1 MQSTENFKVDIRPD
15 VAALRIFRNMS
26 FTAWYALGEFV
37 DNSIS
42 SAIKNVS
49 HLKELNGPD
58 YQLRISI
65 DFNKED
71 NSLTV
76 EDNAAGIA
84 RSEIERAL
92 RTGQPPVDT
101 ELGLNKHGVG
111 MKAAALWWG
120 QALTIETFPIGEE
133 FGWKAKIDV
142 SAEGDIENLI
152 EVVSIPWRGYPG
164 TKIYVENLW
173 QKTPVAKSVAAI
185 RSYLPSIYRSYL
197 NPEFSSKQFACSIIY
212 DGKPLKFEGP
222 TFLVA
227 PFYPD
232 KSGPIIGA
240 KPITWKLNVD
250 IPLSTGKRITG
261 WVGLMTPT
269 SSFYN
274 SFFLHYRGKGI
285 AGAVP
290 TNFDDKQNSD
300 EMKTAISKAAYRP
313 NAIFGAPGN
322 YPGIRYFGEFDMTD
336 FGKTITT
343 DSPLWSPTEEDEFV
357 TKLKDLMSKP
367 EMDLPAMGRNYRD
380 PKKIKDK
387 IEEID
392 DQADMRSESRK
403 IQSALDRQV
412 NHEANISAPTSMLT
426 SDEIAGTVSNSDLL
440 EFTLT
445 DDDDSEKH
453 SFQVRIIRDKS
464 QPFIDIIESDNN
476 GTNLIRLNE
485 YHPGLLDITMNREA
499 RRLFLRLGA
508 ILGAAEVMITQ
519 AGKQKIRYKAN
530 LFLNIV
536 GKSEV
541 E

>member
-1 MQSTENFKVDIRPD
+1 MTTAENFKVDIRPD

-42 SAIKNVS
+42 SAIKNEAL
-49 HLKELNGPD
+49 LKDLNGPD

-65 DFNKED
+65 DFDKEN

-84 RSEIERAL
+84 RTEIERAL

-120 QALTIETFPIGEE
+120 QALTIETYPIGEE
-133 FGWKAKIDV
+133 MGWKAKIDV
-142 SAEGDIENLI
+142 SDEGDIESLI

-164 TKIYVENLW
+164 TKIFVENLW
-173 QKTPVAKSVAAI
+173 QKTPAARTITAI

-197 NPEFSSKQFACSIIY
+197 SPEFTSKQFECSIIY
-212 DGKPLKFEGP
+212 AGKPLKFEGP
-222 TFLVA
+222 SVIYSAF
-227 PFYPD
+227 FPD
-232 KSGPIIGA
+232 IHGPVIGA
-240 KPITWKLNVD
+240 EPILWKLDVD

-269 SSFYN
+269 SRFYN

-290 TNFDDKQNSD
+290 SNFADDENSD

-313 NAIFGAPGN
+313 HAIFGAPGN

-343 DSPLWSPTEEDEFV
+343 DSPLWSPVEEEEFV
-357 TKLKDLMSKP
+357 TKLKELMSKP
-367 EMDLPAMGRNYRD
+367 EMNFPAMGRNYRE
-380 PKKIKDK
+380 KIVIKDP
-387 IEEID
+387 IEEVD
-392 DQADMRSESRK
+392 DRQDMEDEARK
-403 IQSALDRQV
+403 LKNALDGVV
-412 NHEANISAPTSMLT
+412 NHDVDLVAPDSTLSAEEL
-426 SDEIAGTVSNSDLL
+426 AGTVADSDSF
-440 EFTLT
+440 EVTFR
-445 DDDDSEKH
+445 DDDDSEAH
-453 SFQVRIIRDKS
+453 TFQIRIIRDKS
-464 QPFIDIIESDNN
+464 QPFIDVRESDN
-476 GTNLIRLNE
+476 GDLNLIRLNE
-485 YHPGLLDITMNREA
+485 YHPGLHDINFNREA
-499 RRLFLRLGA
+499 RKLFLRIGA
-508 ILGAAEVMITQ
+508 VLGAAEVMSTQ
-519 AGKQKIRYKAN
+519 AGKEKLRYKAN
-530 LFLNIV
+530 SFLNII
-536 GKSEV
+536 GKSKLD
-541 E
+541 

>member
-1 MQSTENFKVDIRPD
+1 
-15 VAALRIFRNMS
+15 MS

-42 SAIKNVS
+42 SAIKNVNQ
-49 HLKELNGPD
+49 LKELNGPD

-65 DFNKED
+65 DFNKID

-84 RSEIERAL
+84 MTEIERAL

-120 QALTIETFPIGEE
+120 QALTIETYPIGEE
-133 FGWKAKIDV
+133 TGWKARIDV
-142 SAEGDIENLI
+142 SAEGDIESLI
-152 EVVSIPWRGYPG
+152 EVVSIPGRGYPG

-173 QKTPVAKSVAAI
+173 QKTPVAKTITAI

-197 NPEFSSKQFACSIIY
+197 NPEFREKQFACSIIY

-222 TFLVA
+222 KLLVA
-227 PFYPD
+227 PFFPN
-232 KSGPIIGA
+232 KSGPVIGA
-240 KPITWKLNVD
+240 EPVTWKLDVD
-250 IPLSTGKRITG
+250 IALSTGKRISG

-290 TNFDDKQNSD
+290 TDFGDKQNSD

-357 TKLKDLMSKP
+357 TKLKELLSSPKMNF
-367 EMDLPAMGRNYRD
+367 PAMGRNFRENI
-380 PKKIKDK
+380 KIKDT
-387 IEEID
+387 IEEFD
-392 DQADMRSESRK
+392 DREDMKKEALK
-403 IQSALDRQV
+403 LQGALDGQV
-412 NHEANISAPTSMLT
+412 NHEVNIEAPKSTLSP
-426 SDEIAGTVSNSDLL
+426 DEIAGTVSDSDSF
-440 EFTLT
+440 EFTLR
-445 DDDDSEKH
+445 DDDDSEEH

-464 QPFIDIIESDNN
+464 QPFVDVIESTN
-476 GTNLIRLNE
+476 GEHNLIRLNE
-485 YHPGLLDITMNREA
+485 NHPGLLDITMNREA
-499 RRLFLRLGA
+499 KKLFMRLGA
-508 ILGAAEVMITQ
+508 VLGAAEVMSTQ
-519 AGKQKIRYKAN
+519 AGKAKLRYKAN
-530 LFLNIV
+530 EFLNIV
-536 GKSEV
+536 GKTEL

>member
-37 DNSIS
+37 DNSLS
-42 SAIKNVS
+42 SAIKNVDR
-49 HLKELNGPD
+49 LKEQNGPD

-65 DFNKED
+65 DFDKEA

-101 ELGLNKHGVG
+101 QIGLNKHGVG

-120 QALTIETFPIGEE
+120 QALTIETYPLGEE
-133 FGWKAKIDV
+133 FGWKAKIDIT
-142 SAEGDIENLI
+142 AEGDIENLI
-152 EVVSIPWRGYPG
+152 EVVSIPWRGFSG

-173 QKTPVAKSVAAI
+173 QKTPVAKTVTAI

-197 NPEFSSKQFACSIIY
+197 NPEFTSKQFECSIIY

-232 KSGPIIGA
+232 KFGPVIGA
-240 KPITWKLNVD
+240 KPIRWQLNVD
-250 IPLSTGKRITG
+250 IKLTTGKRITG

-290 TNFDDKQNSD
+290 TNIDDKQNSD
-300 EMKTAISKAAYRP
+300 ELKTAISKAAYRP

-343 DSPLWSPTEEDEFV
+343 DSPLWSPVEEDEFV
-357 TKLKDLMSKP
+357 TKLKDLMSRP
-367 EMDLPAMGRNYRD
+367 EMDFPAMGRNYRD

-387 IEEID
+387 IEEND
-392 DQADMRSESRK
+392 DQNDMRDEARK
-403 IQSALDRQV
+403 LQGALDRQV
-412 NHEANISAPTSMLT
+412 NHKVDIDAPNSSLT
-426 SDEIAGTVSNSDLL
+426 SEEIAGTISDSDYL
-440 EFTLT
+440 EFTLR
-445 DDDDSEKH
+445 DDDDSEEH

-476 GTNLIRLNE
+476 EANIIRLNE

-499 RRLFLRLGA
+499 RKLFLRLGA

-519 AGKQKIRYKAN
+519 VGKDKIRFKAN
-530 LFLNIV
+530 TFLNIV
-536 GKSEV
+536 GNSKV

>member
-1 MQSTENFKVDIRPD
+1 MQSAENFKVDIRPD

-42 SAIKNVS
+42 SAIKNTQQ
-49 HLKELNGPD
+49 LKELNGPD
-58 YQLRISI
+58 YELRISI
-65 DFNKED
+65 NFDKDD

-92 RTGQPPVDT
+92 RTGQPPLDT
-101 ELGLNKHGVG
+101 DLGLNKHGVG

-120 QALTIETFPIGEE
+120 QSLTIETYPIGEE
-133 FGWKAKIDV
+133 LGWRAKIDV

-152 EVVSIPWRGYPG
+152 DVVSIPSRDYPG

-173 QKTPVAKSVAAI
+173 QKTPVTKTVTAI

-197 NPEFSSKQFACSIIY
+197 NPEFTSKQFACSIIY

-222 TFLVA
+222 KILVS
-227 PFYPD
+227 PFFPD
-232 KSGPIIGA
+232 RFGPVIGA
-240 KPITWKLNVD
+240 DPIAWKLDVD
-250 IPLSTGKRITG
+250 ITLSTGKTISG

-357 TKLKDLMSKP
+357 TKLKELMSKP
-367 EMDLPAMGRNYRD
+367 EMNFPAMGRNYRE
-380 PKKIKDK
+380 KVKIKDE
-387 IEEID
+387 IEEKD
-392 DQADMRSESRK
+392 DLEDMKREARKLQES
-403 IQSALDRQV
+403 LDRQV
-412 NHEANISAPTSMLT
+412 NHDVDIKAPDSTLSSEEITGQISD
-426 SDEIAGTVSNSDLL
+426 SDSF
-440 EFTLT
+440 EFTLR
-445 DDDDSEKH
+445 DDDDSEEH
-453 SFQVRIIRDKS
+453 SFQVRVIRDKS
-464 QPFIDIIESDNN
+464 QPFVDVIEADD
-476 GTNLIRLNE
+476 GGKNLIRLNE
-485 YHPGLLDITMNREA
+485 NHPGLLDITMNREA
-499 RRLFLRLGA
+499 KKLFMRLGA
-508 ILGAAEVMITQ
+508 VLGAAEVMSTQ
-519 AGKQKIRYKAN
+519 AGKAKLRYKAN
-530 LFLNIV
+530 EFLNIV
-536 GKSEV
+536 GKSDID
-541 E
+541 